1 MAPHLIVEDT
11 IEQACIEWFQEL
23 GYDYRFGPDIAP
35 GEILAERITHGD
47 VVIEGRFREA
57 LRRFNFD
64 LPLEILDDVVKKIL
78 NPSEPALISNNMIF
92 HKMLS
97 DGLEMDG
104 LDRKT
109 GRIRGYRVVLV
120 DYENPENNDW
130 LVVNQFTVQEGKHTR
145 RPDVVV
151 FLNGL
156 PLAVIELKNAADE
169 QATAV
174 KAFKQLQTYKVEIPS
189 LFNTNEILVAS
200 DGVKTRIGSL
210 TSGKERFVP
219 WRTIDGV
226 ELDPKGMLSLEV
238 MVRGFFDK
246 ERFLDYV
253 RNFAVFEEENGVVHK
268 KIAGYHQ
275 FHATR
280 QAVASTLHAIRG
292 DRRAG
297 VVWHTQGSGK
307 SLTMVCYARKLIMEP
322 EMGNPTLVVLSD
334 RNDLDGQLFGVFS
347 RCRDALRQTPKQ
359 AGNRAELRE
368 FLSVPSG
375 GIVFTTIQKFFPE
388 EKGDAYPML
397 SDRRNIVVIAD
408 EAHRSQY
415 DFIDGFAKHMRDAL
429 PHASFI
435 GFTGTPIETA
445 DKNTKAVFGDYVSV
459 YDIKQAVDDN
469 ATVPIYY
476 ESRLARLSLDEKEKP
491 RIDKDFEEVTEGE
504 ELTVQEKLKTKW
516 AQLEAVVGSRKRLEL
531 IAQDLVTHFEER
543 LSALDGKGMVVCM
556 SRRIC
561 VELYDEIVKLRPQW
575 HSTEDKE
582 GFLKV
587 VMTGSASDD
596 IEWQPHIRDKK
607 RREELA
613 GLFKDPATGFKLAIV
628 RDMWLT
634 GFDAPSLHTMY
645 VDKPMRN
652 HGLMQAIARVNRVFR
667 DKPGGLIVDYLGL
680 AEDLKKAMA
689 TYTESRGR
697 GQVCVDQEEAL
708 RVLEREI
715 EVCRDILYG
724 CDVLSLRAA
733 SPKAHLANLPFV
745 IEHIL
750 DQEDGRDRWIK
761 AVEKVSRA
769 FALAVPLD
777 GAIALRDEVSYYQT
791 IKAAL
796 VKRTKPE
803 QRDPEEL
810 EPAIRQIV
818 SQALTTGPV
827 IDLFDAAGLRKPD
840 ISLLSDEFLEQ
851 VRAIPQRNMAVELLR
866 RLLEDEIKVRS
877 RRFLVQSRSFA
888 DLLEKTLRKYKN
900 RAIETVEVIQE
911 LIDLAK
917 DMTEALG
924 RGKKLGLTEDELA
937 FYDALET
944 SDSAVEIL
952 GDETLKKIAQ
962 ELTDQIRRNV
972 SIDWTMKEQVRAK
985 LRVMAKR
992 ILKKYKYPP
1001 DKREKATE
1009 TVLQQAE
1016 LLCEDWLGK

>member
-1 MAPHLIVEDT
+1 
-11 IEQACIEWFQEL
+11 
-23 GYDYRFGPDIAP
+23 
-35 GEILAERITHGD
+35 
-47 VVIEGRFREA
+47 
-57 LRRFNFD
+57 
-64 LPLEILDDVVKKIL
+64 
-78 NPSEPALISNNMIF
+78 
-92 HKMLS
+92 
-97 DGLEMDG
+97 
-104 LDRKT
+104 
-109 GRIRGYRVVLV
+109 
-120 DYENPENNDW
+120 
-130 LVVNQFTVQEGKHTR
+130 
-145 RPDVVV
+145 
-151 FLNGL
+151 
-156 PLAVIELKNAADE
+156 
-169 QATAV
+169 
-174 KAFKQLQTYKVEIPS
+174 
-189 LFNTNEILVAS
+189 
-200 DGVKTRIGSL
+200 
-210 TSGKERFVP
+210 
-219 WRTIDGV
+219 
-226 ELDPKGMLSLEV
+226 
-238 MVRGFFDK
+238 
-246 ERFLDYV
+246 
-253 RNFAVFEEENGVVHK
+253 
-268 KIAGYHQ
+268 
-275 FHATR
+275 
-280 QAVASTLHAIRG
+280 
-292 DRRAG
+292 
-297 VVWHTQGSGK
+297 
-307 SLTMVCYARKLIMEP
+307 
-322 EMGNPTLVVLSD
+322 
-334 RNDLDGQLFGVFS
+334 
-347 RCRDALRQTPKQ
+347 
-359 AGNRAELRE
+359 
-368 FLSVPSG
+368 
-375 GIVFTTIQKFFPE
+375 
-388 EKGDAYPML
+388 
-397 SDRRNIVVIAD
+397 
-408 EAHRSQY
+408 
-415 DFIDGFAKHMRDAL
+415 
-429 PHASFI
+429 
-435 GFTGTPIETA
+435 
-445 DKNTKAVFGDYVSV
+445 
-459 YDIKQAVDDN
+459 
-469 ATVPIYY
+469 
-476 ESRLARLSLDEKEKP
+476 
-491 RIDKDFEEVTEGE
+491 
-504 ELTVQEKLKTKW
+504 
-516 AQLEAVVGSRKRLEL
+516 
-531 IAQDLVTHFEER
+531 
-543 LSALDGKGMVVCM
+543 
-556 SRRIC
+556 
-561 VELYDEIVKLRPQW
+561 
-575 HSTEDKE
+575 
-582 GFLKV
+582 
-587 VMTGSASDD
+587 MTGSASDD

-613 GLFKDPATGFKLAIV
+613 GLFKDPTTGFKLAIV

-697 GQVCVDQEEAL
+697 GQVCVDQVEAL

-724 CDVLSLRAA
+724 CEVLSLRAA
-733 SPKAHLANLPFV
+733 SPKAHLASLPFV

-761 AVEKVSRA
+761 AVDKVSRA

-777 GAIALRDEVSYYQT
+777 GAIALRDEVTYYQT

-851 VRAIPQRNMAVELLR
+851 VRAIPQRNVAVELLR

-917 DMTEALG
+917 DMTKALG
-924 RGKKLGLTEDELA
+924 RGNKLGLTEDELA

-1016 LLCEDWLGK
+1016 LLCEEWLGK